1 MFWRVMSW
9 RAMTSN
15 RPPGSDRLQR
25 RHMLAIPLFKD
36 RLGRVGE
43 RTLQIA
49 PYARHMSQILRFAV
63 AGVEPGENPQDL
75 AGALGRERDVA
86 LDESWPVEFRLPGPA
101 ALDVAAK
108 QRQLGLFRHVDAGIL
123 EDRGKVIAA
132 RAHQGVLEVE
142 KPNAPQLMAL
152 RQPQQIGRMVV
163 AQHPGRRLLDRRLQR
178 LAPEHAEGCARLFVD
193 RGAEAWQIPV

>member
-15 RPPGSDRLQR
+15 MPPGSDRLQR
-25 RHMLAIPLFKD
+25 RHMLAIPLFED

-43 RTLQIA
+43 RALQIA
-49 PYARHMSQILRFAV
+49 PYARHMSQILRLAV
-63 AGVEPGENPQDL
+63 ASIEPGENAQDL
-75 AGALGRERDVA
+75 AGTLGCECDVA
-86 LDESWPVEFRLPGPA
+86 LDEGRPVKFGLSGPA

-108 QRQLGLFRHVDAGIL
+108 QRQLGLLRHVDAGIL
-123 EDRGKVIAA
+123 EDRGEVIAA
-132 RAHQGVLEVE
+132 RAHQGILEVE
-142 KPNAPQLMAL
+142 KPDAPQLMAV

-178 LAPEHAEGCARLFVD
+178 FAPERAEGCARLVVD
-193 RGAEAWQIPV
+193 RGAEP